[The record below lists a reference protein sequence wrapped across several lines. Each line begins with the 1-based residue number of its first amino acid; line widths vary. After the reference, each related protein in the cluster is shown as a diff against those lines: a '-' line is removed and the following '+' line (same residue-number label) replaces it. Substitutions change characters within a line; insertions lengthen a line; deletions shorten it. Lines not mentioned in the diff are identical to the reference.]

1 MNEQD
6 KKLSLRCLSDL
17 VEEIK
22 KRKSELHSTIAELGI
37 FESNT
42 IGLLREVDLYDDILS
57 MLDTI
62 TIKEADLETEITLW
76 ANAIPEIRLDDVE
89 RLAKYFYEL
98 GLQTQKEE

>member
-6 KKLSLRCLSDL
+6 KKSSLQCLSDL
-17 VEEIK
+17 VAEIE

-42 IGLLREVDLYDDILS
+42 IGLLREVDLYDEILS

-62 TIKEADLETEITLW
+62 AIKEVDLEKEITLW

-89 RLAKYFYEL
+89 RLARYFYEL
-98 GLQTQKEE
+98 GLQAQKGE

>member
-1 MNEQD
+1 MGKYID
-6 KKLSLRCLSDL
+6 KDEVVAELT
-17 VEEIK
+17 
-22 KRKSELHSTIAELGI
+22 KRKSELQSMIAELGI